1 MKRLHYKLGLL
12 ACLALALAGCQTP
25 DQAEEGQA
33 QDQAQSGQEAQT
45 DDQEAPALSINHYPA
60 AIEEGHYKMS
70 ESRGLMARP
79 TSEAN
84 MRNFE
89 EGLYRIAEGQ
99 FSTEEYYFQEGQLIT
114 REMANQWLGA
124 KTEDN
129 PEGLNPEASAS
140 DKREDYQPKYLN
152 SILEYNF
159 MKKDDEDNYKL
170 EGVTIGLALNSE
182 DTFSNGESQEK
193 IAIDKD
199 QALEHGKQIA
209 EEVVARIRKDKKYAK
224 LPIQVALF
232 YNGPTDSLAGGAY
245 AAEVVS
251 VAGTAFSDWENYD
264 TQNHAL
270 GVDSGAAEED
280 NVAFARFTSEVE
292 DFFPRLSG
300 ISGVGTYEE
309 GRLSQIDIEINTQF
323 DGYSE
328 IIALVQHT
336 MNTANTIFRNN
347 RGAITIR
354 VEGPSGMRAI
364 MERQAGE
371 NNFTYEMIS

>member
-1 MKRLHYKLGLL
+1 MKRLHHKLGLL
-12 ACLALALAGCQTP
+12 ACLALALAGCQGP
-25 DQAEEGQA
+25 DQVEEGQA
-33 QDQAQSGQEAQT
+33 QENSGQASQAEEQ
-45 DDQEAPALSINHYPA
+45 DVPALSINHYPA
-60 AIEEGHYKMS
+60 AIEDGHYKMS

-79 TSEAN
+79 SSEAN
-84 MRNFE
+84 LRNFE

-124 KTEDN
+124 KTKDN
-129 PEGLNPEASAS
+129 PEGLNPEGSAS

-159 MKKDDEDNYKL
+159 MKKDDEDNYQL

-193 IAIDKD
+193 ISIDKD

-232 YNGPTDSLAGGAY
+232 YNGPTDSLAGGSY
-245 AAEVVS
+245 ASEVVS

-264 TQNHAL
+264 TQHLVFGA
-270 GVDSGAAEED
+270 DDAAAEED

-323 DGYSE
+323 DSYSE
-328 IIALVQHT
+328 LVALVQHT

-347 RGAITIR
+347 RGSISIR
-354 VEGPSGMRAI
+354 VEGPSGVRAI